1 MSIFTLRVL
10 SIELYKRTK
19 KKEKAKQVCF
29 IAGQQ
34 RRSVCCCQTKIN
46 LEQDCSWLHATCLWF
61 TFILTM
67 LQNMF
72 SWLQY
77 LLENLRK
84 KGIIVEYNSFS
95 QVVFLVPPYL
105 LYKNVPT
112 CIWSLS
118 LSSLLIQ
125 GLKYSIVR
133 VVVYYLDFFIFPL
146 DITWSSIFFWDFF
159 FYTCFNPFK
168 RQLYQTS
175 FATHFF
181 ENI

>member
-46 LEQDCSWLHATCLWF
+46 LEQYCSWLHATCLWF
-61 TFILTM
+61 TSILTM
-67 LQNMF
+67 LQNIF
-72 SWLQY
+72 SWLKY

-84 KGIIVEYNSFS
+84 KGIIVEYNWSFS
-95 QVVFLVPPYL
+95 QVVFLVPPCL
-105 LYKNVPT
+105 LYKNVPA

-118 LSSLLIQ
+118 HLSSFKVSSTLLSWFFYFPF
-125 GLKYSIVR
+125 G
-133 VVVYYLDFFIFPL
+133 YYLIIHLFL
-146 DITWSSIFFWDFF
+146 GIFFLH
-159 FYTCFNPFK
+159 TCFNRFK

-175 FATHFF
+175 FATFF
-181 ENI
+181 F

>member
-46 LEQDCSWLHATCLWF
+46 LEQYCSWLHATCLWF
-61 TFILTM
+61 TSILTM
-67 LQNMF
+67 LQNIF
-72 SWLQY
+72 SWLKY

-84 KGIIVEYNSFS
+84 KGIIVEYNWSFS
-95 QVVFLVPPYL
+95 QVVFLVPPCL
-105 LYKNVPT
+105 LYKNVPA

-118 LSSLLIQ
+118 LISLHSRSQVL
-125 GLKYSIVR
+125 
-133 VVVYYLDFFIFPL
+133 YYLDFFIFPL
-146 DITWSSIFFWDFF
+146 DITWSSTFFWVFFFDTHALIVSNVNYIKLALLPIFFF
-159 FYTCFNPFK
+159 
-168 RQLYQTS
+168 
-175 FATHFF
+175 
-181 ENI
+181 